1 MASALINVPAK
12 AKRGDIIEIKTLMSH
27 IMETGYRHMA
37 SGEVVPRDI
46 ITSFTCRFNGNGDFP
61 RRPVSGDLRQPLHH
75 LLHHRDRERQVRV
88 RMDRRPG
95 VFRNRVRFDH
105 GRMRFA
111 GAIAVALLIA
121 GAAFAAEIPQAERR
135 SGYDFMKPDTKA
147 MQDEDTANPGMLWVL
162 DGEGLWKR
170 KAGAANKACADCHG
184 DARTSMKG
192 VAARYPAFD
201 KATRPPGRSGAAH
214 QFVPHQP
221 AAGDAAAF
229 REPRA
234 AGAHRLCRATV
245 ARRSDRNRQPT
256 RNSRRSSKR
265 GASSTCSGRAS
276 SISAAPIAMTIIG
289 TSGSPAPRSRKDTRP
304 ATRST
309 GWNGNRW
316 VRCSGA
322 CAPASPASGRRP
334 MITAR
339 RNWSNWNC
347 T

>member
-37 SGEVVPRDI
+37 SGELVPRDI
-46 ITSFTCRFNGNGDFP
+46 ITSFTCRFNGSRDFP
-61 RRPVSGDLRQPLHH
+61 RRPVSGDRRQPLHH

-95 VFRNRVRFDH
+95 VFRNRFRFDH

-121 GAAFAAEIPQAERR
+121 GSAFAAEIPQAERR

-170 KAGAANKACADCHG
+170 KARRRQQGLRRLPRRCPHQHEGRGRPLPRLRQGN
-184 DARTSMKG
+184 
-192 VAARYPAFD
+192 
-201 KATRPPGRSGAAH
+201 RPPDRSGAAH

-234 AGAHRLCRATV
+234 AGAHGLCRAAV
-245 ARRSDRNRQPT
+245 ARRSESRPAAT
-256 RNSRRSSKR
+256 RSSRRSSPK

-276 SISAAPIAMTIIG
+276 SISAAPIAMTTIG
-289 TSGSPAPRSRKDTRP
+289 TSG
-304 ATRST
+304 
-309 GWNGNRW
+309 
-316 VRCSGA
+316 
-322 CAPASPASGRRP
+322 
-334 MITAR
+334 
-339 RNWSNWNC
+339 
-347 T
+347 